1 MRHRALSVIAAVSVL
16 GIALVLGGAAPSQA
30 GPPGKWT
37 VISGGG
43 VTNIDE
49 PGMYRTADGALHVA
63 MMRGSTTDSID
74 IAHISATGKL
84 QGRQAVI
91 DGWSSL
97 TEDPDLVAAP
107 GGGIRM
113 VFGGIRTTTNG
124 EPYTQGY
131 LYQAGS
137 DPSGTAWTLAPD
149 TQPALAHTSGYASYG
164 TGATS
169 LADGTLVTA
178 YPLNST
184 IYFQVGAGAV
194 QSFDVPE
201 CCAYDMAVASDGV
214 NAWASWYG
222 NGGSGGNEGTLVRQI
237 HPTLGPIQQAPQS
250 VSGGDSLGTS
260 QAVAMVSTSNGVF
273 LAYLKGY
280 PTAKAVVLWKLGTS
294 IVKTVPGSEGASH
307 VAMGAGPG
315 GRLWLAW
322 DTPSDDIRAVRTS
335 TSGLKFGAVR
345 DVSTPG
351 SSTVYGVNIE
361 GSSGTADIVF
371 NDATRIWHTQV
382 IPGLTLK
389 ASPSKWN
396 GDKAVEVKFKV
407 TDAGQAIAG
416 AKVKALG
423 ETCTTAANGVC
434 KIDFPKLG
442 KGSYQVKATLEDYA
456 PAKDKLKVT

>member
-1 MRHRALSVIAAVSVL
+1 MRHRALSVVTAVSVL
-16 GIALVLGGAAPSQA
+16 GVGLLVGGAAPSQA

-43 VTNIDE
+43 VTNTDE
-49 PGMYRTADGALHVA
+49 PSMYRTADGVLHVA
-63 MMRGSTTDSID
+63 MVRSGTSTDSID
-74 IAHISATGKL
+74 VAHVSATGKF

-91 DGWSSL
+91 DGWSGL
-97 TEDPDLVAAP
+97 TDDPDLVP
-107 GGGIRM
+107 GVAGGIRL
-113 VFGGIRTTTNG
+113 VFGGLTGNTG
-124 EPYTQGY
+124 DPYAEGY
-131 LYQAGS
+131 VYQASS
-137 DPSGTAWTLAPD
+137 DPTGTVWSLAPS
-149 TQPALAHTSGYASYG
+149 TQPAIGHVSGYASYG
-164 TGATS
+164 TGSTT
-169 LADGTLVTA
+169 LADGTLVSA
-178 YPLNST
+178 YPLNSE
-184 IYFQVGAGAV
+184 IYYQVGAGAV
-194 QSFDVPE
+194 QSFGVDE
-201 CCAYDMAVASDGV
+201 CCAYDMTVASDGV

-237 HPTLGPIQQAPQS
+237 HPTLGPILQAPQS

-260 QAVAMVSTSNGVF
+260 QAVAMVATGNGIF

-307 VAMGAGPG
+307 VAMGTGPG

-345 DVSTPG
+345 DVATPG

-361 GSSGTADIVF
+361 GSSGTGDIVF

-389 ASPSKWN
+389 TSPSKWN

-407 TDAGQAIAG
+407 TDAGRAIAG

-423 ETCTTAANGVC
+423 EKCTTSANGVC
-434 KIDFPKLG
+434 TIDFPKLG

-456 PAKDKLKVT
+456 PATDKLKVT